1 MSSQIHWH
9 EGLFLQPHHLQMM
22 QRGFGLRIESER
34 RLVWPYAYG
43 VVEATLLRDDMEDM
57 RVRFSRLRAIMP
69 SGTEVNFPDAA
80 ELPPLDIRPMFAR
93 PGLKF
98 FDVLLGVP
106 LWTKDRANTFRPEQ
120 QADPR
125 VKLLYRLKEA
135 SCLDE
140 NTGEN
145 AKDIQFRMVNA
156 RLMLDFEDRSDMEVM
171 PLLRIKKGVG
181 DDEGRPR
188 LDPEF
193 AFPSL
198 LLNASPALRDL
209 VRALTSQVDATRDE
223 LDRQLHK
230 GGIGLE
236 QKLEMTGRLM
246 LLSRFAAKMLSLVE
260 APSVPLYSAYLELR
274 SLLAE
279 LAAFRPGQ
287 AVFAAAAYDHDNPY
301 PVFKELDI
309 KIRREIKPAGG
320 VFLKVPFEMTAQ
332 KNMQIPVAKLTA
344 EHFAKPNA
352 YFLAVKTKADPTALA
367 RYVEDGHRFKLMPLS
382 IWNAAIFGITLQEQR
397 IPPLEFPSQAGL
409 YYFLLQVKDNA
420 ARWDQIQ
427 NEMAMAINYKQAD
440 LNLSDAEFTLY
451 MTVPS

>member
-1 MSSQIHWH
+1 
-9 EGLFLQPHHLQMM
+9 
-22 QRGFGLRIESER
+22 
-34 RLVWPYAYG
+34 
-43 VVEATLLRDDMEDM
+43 
-57 RVRFSRLRAIMP
+57 MP
-69 SGTEVNFPDAA
+69 
-80 ELPPLDIRPMFAR
+80 
-93 PGLKF
+93 PG
-98 FDVLLGVP
+98 
-106 LWTKDRANTFRPEQ
+106 N
-120 QADPR
+120 
-125 VKLLYRLKEA
+125 
-135 SCLDE
+135 
-140 NTGEN
+140 
-145 AKDIQFRMVNA
+145 
-156 RLMLDFEDRSDMEVM
+156 
-171 PLLRIKKGVG
+171 
-181 DDEGRPR
+181 
-188 LDPEF
+188 
-193 AFPSL
+193 
-198 LLNASPALRDL
+198 
-209 VRALTSQVDATRDE
+209 E

-367 RYVEDGHRFKLMPLS
+367 RYVEDGAPVQTDALEHLERGDLWHHAAGAADSAAGIPKPGGPLLLPFAS
-382 IWNAAIFGITLQEQR
+382 QGQR
-397 IPPLEFPSQAGL
+397 GALGSNPERNGDGHQL
-409 YYFLLQVKDNA
+409 
-420 ARWDQIQ
+420 
-427 NEMAMAINYKQAD
+427 
-440 LNLSDAEFTLY
+440 
-451 MTVPS
+451 

>member
-1 MSSQIHWH
+1 
-9 EGLFLQPHHLQMM
+9 MM
-22 QRGFGLRIESER
+22 QRGIGLRAESEWK
-34 RLVWPYAYG
+34 LVWPYAYG
-43 VVEATLLRDDMEDM
+43 VVEATLLRDDLEDM
-57 RVRFSRLRAIMP
+57 RVRFAKLRVIMP
-69 SGTEVNFPDAA
+69 GGTEVSFPEAA
-80 ELPPLDIRPMFAR
+80 ELPALDIRPMFAR
-93 PGLKF
+93 PGIKF
-98 FDVLLGVP
+98 FDVFLGVP
-106 LWTKDRANTFRPEQ
+106 LWMKDRANTFRPEQ

-135 SCLDE
+135 SCPDE

-145 AKDIQFRMVNA
+145 PKDIQFRMVNA
-156 RLMLDFEDRSDMEVM
+156 RLMFDFEDRSDMEVL

-193 AFPSL
+193 AYPSL
-198 LLNASPALRDL
+198 VLNASPVLRDL

-236 QKLEMTGRLM
+236 QKVEMTARLM
-246 LLSRFAAKMLSLVE
+246 LLSRFSAKMLSLVE
-260 APSVPLYSAYLELR
+260 APNVPLYGVYLELR
-274 SLLAE
+274 TFLAE

-287 AVFAAAAYDHDNPY
+287 AVFAAAAYDHENPY

-332 KNMQIPVAKLTA
+332 KTAQIPVAKLTS
-344 EHFAKPNA
+344 EHFTKPNA
-352 YFLAVKTKADPTALA
+352 YYLAVKTKADPTALA
-367 RYVEDGHRFKLMPLS
+367 RYVEDGHKFKLMPLS
-382 IWNAAIFGITLQEQR
+382 MWSAAIFGITLQEQR